1 MLLYYDNTFK
11 VFFVNA
17 NAFIKHAKINKSRI
31 YYIYIFIMSKYN
43 NTTKET
49 TDRVH
54 KNEYYN
60 PILHCVYRDIEGAT

>member
-17 NAFIKHAKINKSRI
+17 NAFIKRAKINKSRI

-49 TDRVH
+49 TEFI
-54 KNEYYN
+54 KMSTI
-60 PILHCVYRDIEGAT
+60 ILFFIVYIGILKALHN